1 MPFLIVKIAHSN
13 KRLCWKGFRDA
24 GTNLRPEIVRNRP
37 GAHPEANRNPRERKC
52 DDSEGPQRGGAAHGN
67 PNEDP
72 DRGGVKTGICIRG
85 SGDAAESR
93 SRFRTKTGGGQKAKR
108 MPRRRV
114 SVGEVSVREV
124 RSSVSVR

>member
-1 MPFLIVKIAHSN
+1 M
-13 KRLCWKGFRDA
+13 RRFRRSAARAPDSVSPA
-24 GTNLRPEIVRNRP
+24 R
-37 GAHPEANRNPRERKC
+37 RNP
-52 DDSEGPQRGGAAHGN
+52 D
-67 PNEDP
+67 EDP

-85 SGDAAESR
+85 SGNAAESR